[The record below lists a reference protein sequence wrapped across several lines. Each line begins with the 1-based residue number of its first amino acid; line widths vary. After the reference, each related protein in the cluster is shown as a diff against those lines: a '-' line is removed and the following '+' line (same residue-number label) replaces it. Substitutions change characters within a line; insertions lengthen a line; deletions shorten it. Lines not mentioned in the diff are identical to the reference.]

1 MKESLGIKNVE
12 VIPNGVDLK
21 VFKPIEKMSIKDR
34 DITIINQLKNIEKS
48 GVI

>member
-1 MKESLGIKNVE
+1 MILQF
-12 VIPNGVDLK
+12 DAD
-21 VFKPIEKMSIKDR
+21 KMSIKDR